1 MPLALDH
8 LVVVVPSLAEG
19 RSAFEAAGFTVSPGG
34 RHEGVPTENALV
46 AFADG
51 SYLELLAARDPGLR
65 PHLREQ
71 ARREDWAKSLHEATA
86 LGRRFLPLLAGPD
99 GVADLVLRGAPLARL
114 AREARRRGHV
124 LTGPTAMQ
132 RLRPDGEALS
142 WQLLL
147 PERFELPFLI
157 EDITPR
163 ERRVPVGP
171 EAVTHPNGASGLAHV
186 RVNVRVVPVAAMAWA
201 DLLGLAPRVDR
212 EGTTCFALGATSVR
226 LHEGEPE
233 GTREAA
239 VRGTATRDTPLATWG
254 IRWQED

>member
-8 LVVVVPSLAEG
+8 LVVVVPSLEEG
-19 RSAFEAAGFTVSPGG
+19 RAAFEAAGFTVTPGG
-34 RHEGVPTENALV
+34 RHEGIPTENALV
-46 AFADG
+46 VFADG

-65 PHLREQ
+65 PHLRER
-71 ARREDWAKSLHEATA
+71 ARGEDWARTLHEATA

-132 RLRPDGEALS
+132 RVRPDGEVLS

-147 PERFELPFLI
+147 PERLEIPFLI
-157 EDITPR
+157 EDVTSR
-163 ERRVPVGP
+163 ERRVPRGP

-186 RVNVRVVPVAAMAWA
+186 AVNVASVPVAAMTWA
-201 DLLGLAPRVDR
+201 DLLGLTPRVDE
-212 EGTTCFALGATSVR
+212 EGATRFTVGATSIR
-226 LHEGEPE
+226 LQLGEREGA
-233 GTREAA
+233 REAA
-239 VRGTATRDTPLATWG
+239 VRAAAGTQALLAAWG
-254 IRWQED
+254 VRFQSD